1 MFQILMGLV
10 GSFRSNHIEILKR
23 KSLKFGYEQQ
33 RIVFEC
39 QAGLKKAIQT
49 KGMIVFQ
56 TKKIQFFFR
65 QAGQVVFF
73 RQVLVQYVGYTYTQG
88 SFCPPAIL
96 NPKMKNNKISDK
108 MKHRNDFLAMILS
121 KIKIITI
128 KNNDMKRFYKLLF
141 GTVLFLSL
149 NNVNAQ
155 KAEPAKM
162 FKVYEENDLTLLL
175 RNK

>member
-1 MFQILMGLV
+1 
-10 GSFRSNHIEILKR
+10 
-23 KSLKFGYEQQ
+23 
-33 RIVFEC
+33 
-39 QAGLKKAIQT
+39 
-49 KGMIVFQ
+49 
-56 TKKIQFFFR
+56 
-65 QAGQVVFF
+65 
-73 RQVLVQYVGYTYTQG
+73 
-88 SFCPPAIL
+88 
-96 NPKMKNNKISDK
+96 

-162 FKVYEENDLTLLL
+162 FKVYEENDFFDVKGHGTDKAYSNGTRLDFFYEKQQ
-175 RNK
+175 NWG